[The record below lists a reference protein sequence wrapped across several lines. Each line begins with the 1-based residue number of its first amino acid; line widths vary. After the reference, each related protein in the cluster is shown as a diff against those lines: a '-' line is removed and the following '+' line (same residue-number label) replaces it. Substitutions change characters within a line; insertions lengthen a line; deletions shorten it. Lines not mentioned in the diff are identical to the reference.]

1 MFGLVF
7 KKTNGN
13 KSNLFDDLAKNL
25 EDSVAS
31 ATISDLDRIDEEV
44 DEFQS
49 QMKVYDAESRSI
61 GQMSEEDDETILS
74 RLIRN
79 AEAAAKEPVAAA
91 IAEIIDE
98 RNASTKRKNSSSN
111 LQHSDAELKRAK
123 SDLAVELKR
132 SNGLEAKLSQMTKL
146 AQRQHR
152 ELVAI
157 SERPANKAN
166 VSSSNVVGN
175 VRQQTTKQTNN
186 MALQQVVQIT
196 GTDEKT
202 ARAALNAAFGSV
214 QRAIEYIFDPSTVP
228 PQPPTSSRSSSRSG
242 SSTST
247 SNDRI
252 QCLSDVP
259 FKEPNTLLQCKVSS
273 RSGSSTSTSNDRIQC
288 LSDVPFKEPNTLL
301 QCKVRVAW
309 SRDCKYDGTFTEYDK
324 NQGMKC
330 SYDDGDVKW
339 YLIYEQEGSGKLYAY
354 NCGNVNDVHWFYTIA
369 RPSLLKDNSPDN
381 VLGRLGQDLFQ
392 DINKC
397 NNKSCSSVHVPPVPS
412 FAAES
417 DSSNSS
423 SSSSRRSNSTSSS
436 PSFSSTGNRLGG
448 KTSTTTSTNVQ
459 DSFMSVRR
467 QAAAM
472 AAERRSEN
480 SLGGNTEQRNQQ
492 YRANLC
498 GRIEAKYMM
507 RNRSP
512 PFGLR
517 AASLKALKRHW
528 SVAKDL

>member
-259 FKEPNTLLQCKVSS
+259 FKEPNTLLQCKV
-273 RSGSSTSTSNDRIQC
+273 
-288 LSDVPFKEPNTLL
+288 
-301 QCKVRVAW
+301 RVAW

-330 SYDDGDVKW
+330 LYDDGDVKW
-339 YLIYEQEGSGKLYAY
+339 YFIYEQEGSGKLYAY

-369 RPSLLKDNSPDN
+369 RPSLPKDNSPDN

-480 SLGGNTEQRNQQ
+480 SLGGNTERRNQQ

>member
-61 GQMSEEDDETILS
+61 GEMSEEDDETILS

-259 FKEPNTLLQCKVSS
+259 FKEPNTLLQCKV
-273 RSGSSTSTSNDRIQC
+273 
-288 LSDVPFKEPNTLL
+288 
-301 QCKVRVAW
+301 RVAW

-339 YLIYEQEGSGKLYAY
+339 YEIYEQEGSGKLYAY

-369 RPSLLKDNSPDN
+369 RPSLPKDNSPDN

-392 DINKC
+392 DINKS

-423 SSSSRRSNSTSSS
+423 SSSSRSSNSTSSS

-480 SLGGNTEQRNQQ
+480 SLGGNTERRNQQ

>member
-202 ARAALNAAFGSV
+202 GRAALNAAFGSV

-259 FKEPNTLLQCKVSS
+259 FKEPNTLLQCKV
-273 RSGSSTSTSNDRIQC
+273 
-288 LSDVPFKEPNTLL
+288 
-301 QCKVRVAW
+301 RVAW

-330 SYDDGDVKW
+330 LYDDGDVKW
-339 YLIYEQEGSGKLYAY
+339 YFIYEQEGSGKLYAY

-369 RPSLLKDNSPDN
+369 RPSLPKDNSPDN

-392 DINKC
+392 DINKS

-480 SLGGNTEQRNQQ
+480 SLGGNTERRNQQ

>member
-259 FKEPNTLLQCKVSS
+259 FKEPNTLLQCKV
-273 RSGSSTSTSNDRIQC
+273 
-288 LSDVPFKEPNTLL
+288 
-301 QCKVRVAW
+301 RVAW

-330 SYDDGDVKW
+330 SYDDGDIRW
-339 YLIYEQEGSGKLYAY
+339 YKIYEQKGSGKLYAY
-354 NCGNVNDVHWFYTIA
+354 NCGNVNDVHWFHIIA
-369 RPSLLKDNSPDN
+369 RPSLPKDNSPDN

-392 DINKC
+392 DINKS

-423 SSSSRRSNSTSSS
+423 SSSSRSSNSTSSS

>member
-259 FKEPNTLLQCKVSS
+259 FKEPNTLLQCKV
-273 RSGSSTSTSNDRIQC
+273 
-288 LSDVPFKEPNTLL
+288 
-301 QCKVRVAW
+301 RVAW

-330 SYDDGDVKW
+330 LYDDGDVKW
-339 YLIYEQEGSGKLYAY
+339 YFIYEQEGSGKLYAY

-369 RPSLLKDNSPDN
+369 RPSLPKDNSPDN

-392 DINKC
+392 DINKS

-480 SLGGNTEQRNQQ
+480 SLGGNTERRNQQ

>member
-61 GQMSEEDDETILS
+61 GEMSEEDDETILS

-186 MALQQVVQIT
+186 TALQQVVQIT

-259 FKEPNTLLQCKVSS
+259 FKEPNTLLQCKV
-273 RSGSSTSTSNDRIQC
+273 
-288 LSDVPFKEPNTLL
+288 
-301 QCKVRVAW
+301 RVAW

-330 SYDDGDVKW
+330 LYDDGDVKW
-339 YLIYEQEGSGKLYAY
+339 YFIYEQEGSGKLYAY

-369 RPSLLKDNSPDN
+369 RPSLPKDNSPDN

-392 DINKC
+392 DINKS

-423 SSSSRRSNSTSSS
+423 SSSSRSSNSTSSS

-480 SLGGNTEQRNQQ
+480 SLGGNTERRNQQ

>member
-1 MFGLVF
+1 
-7 KKTNGN
+7 
-13 KSNLFDDLAKNL
+13 
-25 EDSVAS
+25 
-31 ATISDLDRIDEEV
+31 
-44 DEFQS
+44 
-49 QMKVYDAESRSI
+49 
-61 GQMSEEDDETILS
+61 
-74 RLIRN
+74 
-79 AEAAAKEPVAAA
+79 
-91 IAEIIDE
+91 
-98 RNASTKRKNSSSN
+98 
-111 LQHSDAELKRAK
+111 
-123 SDLAVELKR
+123 
-132 SNGLEAKLSQMTKL
+132 
-146 AQRQHR
+146 
-152 ELVAI
+152 
-157 SERPANKAN
+157 
-166 VSSSNVVGN
+166 
-175 VRQQTTKQTNN
+175 
-186 MALQQVVQIT
+186 
-196 GTDEKT
+196 
-202 ARAALNAAFGSV
+202 
-214 QRAIEYIFDPSTVP
+214 
-228 PQPPTSSRSSSRSG
+228 
-242 SSTST
+242 
-247 SNDRI
+247 
-252 QCLSDVP
+252 
-259 FKEPNTLLQCKVSS
+259 
-273 RSGSSTSTSNDRIQC
+273 
-288 LSDVPFKEPNTLL
+288 DVPFKEPNTLL

-330 SYDDGDVKW
+330 LYDDGDVKW
-339 YLIYEQEGSGKLYAY
+339 YFIYEQEGSGKLYAY

-369 RPSLLKDNSPDN
+369 RPSLPKDNSPDN

-392 DINKC
+392 DINKS

-423 SSSSRRSNSTSSS
+423 SSSRRRSNSTSSS

-480 SLGGNTEQRNQQ
+480 SLGGNTERRNQQ

>member
-91 IAEIIDE
+91 ISEIIDE

-132 SNGLEAKLSQMTKL
+132 SNDLEAKLSQMTKL

-259 FKEPNTLLQCKVSS
+259 FKEPNTLLQCKV
-273 RSGSSTSTSNDRIQC
+273 
-288 LSDVPFKEPNTLL
+288 
-301 QCKVRVAW
+301 RVAW

-369 RPSLLKDNSPDN
+369 RPSLPKDNSPDN

-392 DINKC
+392 DINKS

-423 SSSSRRSNSTSSS
+423 SSSSRSSNSTSSS

>member
-91 IAEIIDE
+91 ISEIIDE

-132 SNGLEAKLSQMTKL
+132 SNDLEAKLSQMTKL

-259 FKEPNTLLQCKVSS
+259 FKEPNTLLQCKV
-273 RSGSSTSTSNDRIQC
+273 
-288 LSDVPFKEPNTLL
+288 
-301 QCKVRVAW
+301 RVAW

-392 DINKC
+392 DINKS

-423 SSSSRRSNSTSSS
+423 SSSSRSSNSTSSS

>member
-61 GQMSEEDDETILS
+61 GEMSEEDDETILS

-202 ARAALNAAFGSV
+202 GRAALNAAFGSV

-259 FKEPNTLLQCKVSS
+259 FKEPNTLLQCKV
-273 RSGSSTSTSNDRIQC
+273 
-288 LSDVPFKEPNTLL
+288 
-301 QCKVRVAW
+301 RVAW

-330 SYDDGDVKW
+330 LYDDGDVKW
-339 YLIYEQEGSGKLYAY
+339 YFIYEQEGSGKLYAY

>member
-61 GQMSEEDDETILS
+61 GEMSEEDDETILS

-186 MALQQVVQIT
+186 TALQQVVQIT

-202 ARAALNAAFGSV
+202 GRAALNAAFGSV

-228 PQPPTSSRSSSRSG
+228 PQPPTSSRS
-242 SSTST
+242 
-247 SNDRI
+247 
-252 QCLSDVP
+252 
-259 FKEPNTLLQCKVSS
+259 SS

-339 YLIYEQEGSGKLYAY
+339 YEIYEQEGSGKLYAY

-369 RPSLLKDNSPDN
+369 RPSLPKDNSPDN

-392 DINKC
+392 DINKS

-423 SSSSRRSNSTSSS
+423 SSSSRSSNSTSSS

-480 SLGGNTEQRNQQ
+480 SLGGNTERRNQQ

>member
-61 GQMSEEDDETILS
+61 GEMSEEDDETILS

-157 SERPANKAN
+157 SERPAKKAN

-259 FKEPNTLLQCKVSS
+259 FKEPNTLLQCKV
-273 RSGSSTSTSNDRIQC
+273 
-288 LSDVPFKEPNTLL
+288 
-301 QCKVRVAW
+301 RVAW

-330 SYDDGDVKW
+330 LYDDGDVKW
-339 YLIYEQEGSGKLYAY
+339 YEIYEQEGSGKLYAY

-392 DINKC
+392 DINKSNN

-423 SSSSRRSNSTSSS
+423 SSSSRSSNSTSSS

>member
-61 GQMSEEDDETILS
+61 GEMSEEDDETILS

-186 MALQQVVQIT
+186 TALQQVVQIT

-228 PQPPTSSRSSSRSG
+228 PQPPTSSRS
-242 SSTST
+242 
-247 SNDRI
+247 
-252 QCLSDVP
+252 
-259 FKEPNTLLQCKVSS
+259 SS

-423 SSSSRRSNSTSSS
+423 SSSSRSSNSTSSS

-480 SLGGNTEQRNQQ
+480 SLGGNTERRNQQ

>member
-7 KKTNGN
+7 EKTNGN

-49 QMKVYDAESRSI
+49 QSRSI

-79 AEAAAKEPVAAA
+79 AESAAKEPVAAA

-98 RNASTKRKNSSSN
+98 RNASTKRKNLSSSN
-111 LQHSDAELKRAK
+111 QHSDAELKRAK

-132 SNGLEAKLSQMTKL
+132 SNDLEAKLSQMTKL

-157 SERPANKAN
+157 SERPAKKAI

-186 MALQQVVQIT
+186 TALQQVVQIT

-247 SNDRI
+247 SKDRI

-259 FKEPNTLLQCKVSS
+259 FKEP
-273 RSGSSTSTSNDRIQC
+273 I
-288 LSDVPFKEPNTLL
+288 TLL

-330 SYDDGDVKW
+330 LYDDGDVKW
-339 YLIYEQEGSGKLYAY
+339 YEIYEQEGSGKLYAY

-369 RPSLLKDNSPDN
+369 RPSLPKDNSPDN

-392 DINKC
+392 DINKS

-423 SSSSRRSNSTSSS
+423 SSSRSSNSTSSS
-436 PSFSSTGNRLGG
+436 LSFSSTGNRLGG

>member
-7 KKTNGN
+7 EKTNGN

-98 RNASTKRKNSSSN
+98 RNASTKRKNLSSSN
-111 LQHSDAELKRAK
+111 QHSDAELKRAK

-132 SNGLEAKLSQMTKL
+132 SNDLEAKLSQMTKL

-157 SERPANKAN
+157 SERPAKKAI

-259 FKEPNTLLQCKVSS
+259 FKEP
-273 RSGSSTSTSNDRIQC
+273 I
-288 LSDVPFKEPNTLL
+288 TLL

-330 SYDDGDVKW
+330 LYDDGDVKW
-339 YLIYEQEGSGKLYAY
+339 YEIYEQEGSGKLYAY

-369 RPSLLKDNSPDN
+369 RPSLPKDNSPDN

-392 DINKC
+392 DISKS

-423 SSSSRRSNSTSSS
+423 SSSSRSSNSTSSS

>member
-7 KKTNGN
+7 EKTNGN
-13 KSNLFDDLAKNL
+13 KSNLFDDFAKNL

-132 SNGLEAKLSQMTKL
+132 SNDLEAKLSQMTKL

-157 SERPANKAN
+157 SERPAKKAN

-259 FKEPNTLLQCKVSS
+259 FKEP
-273 RSGSSTSTSNDRIQC
+273 I
-288 LSDVPFKEPNTLL
+288 TLL

-330 SYDDGDVKW
+330 LYDDGDVKW
-339 YLIYEQEGSGKLYAY
+339 YEIYEQEGSGKLYAY

-369 RPSLLKDNSPDN
+369 RPSLPKDNSPDN

-392 DINKC
+392 DINKSNN

-423 SSSSRRSNSTSSS
+423 SSSSRSSNSTSSS

>member
-1 MFGLVF
+1 M
-7 KKTNGN
+7 
-13 KSNLFDDLAKNL
+13 AKNL

-98 RNASTKRKNSSSN
+98 RNASTKRKNLSSSN

-132 SNGLEAKLSQMTKL
+132 SNDLEAKLSQMTKL

-202 ARAALNAAFGSV
+202 GRAALNAAFGSV

-228 PQPPTSSRSSSRSG
+228 PQPPTSSRS
-242 SSTST
+242 
-247 SNDRI
+247 
-252 QCLSDVP
+252 
-259 FKEPNTLLQCKVSS
+259 SS

-369 RPSLLKDNSPDN
+369 RPSLPKDNSPDN

-392 DINKC
+392 DINKS

-423 SSSSRRSNSTSSS
+423 SSSSRSSNSTSSS

-480 SLGGNTEQRNQQ
+480 SLGGNTERRNQQ

>member
-91 IAEIIDE
+91 ISEIIDE
-98 RNASTKRKNSSSN
+98 RNASTKRKNLSSSN

-132 SNGLEAKLSQMTKL
+132 SNDLEAKLSQMTKL

-259 FKEPNTLLQCKVSS
+259 FKEPNTLLQCKV
-273 RSGSSTSTSNDRIQC
+273 
-288 LSDVPFKEPNTLL
+288 
-301 QCKVRVAW
+301 RVAW

-369 RPSLLKDNSPDN
+369 RPSLPKDNSPDN

-392 DINKC
+392 DINKS

-423 SSSSRRSNSTSSS
+423 SSSSRSSNSTSSS

>member
-61 GQMSEEDDETILS
+61 GEMSEEDDETILS

-186 MALQQVVQIT
+186 TALQQVVQIT

-259 FKEPNTLLQCKVSS
+259 FKEPNTLLQCKV
-273 RSGSSTSTSNDRIQC
+273 
-288 LSDVPFKEPNTLL
+288 
-301 QCKVRVAW
+301 RVAW

-330 SYDDGDVKW
+330 LYDDGDVKW
-339 YLIYEQEGSGKLYAY
+339 YFIYEQEGSGKLYAY

-369 RPSLLKDNSPDN
+369 RPSLPKDNSPDN

-392 DINKC
+392 DINKS

-417 DSSNSS
+417 DSSNS

-480 SLGGNTEQRNQQ
+480 SLGGNTERRNQQ

>member
-175 VRQQTTKQTNN
+175 VRQQTTKQTKN

-202 ARAALNAAFGSV
+202 GRAALNAAFGSV

-259 FKEPNTLLQCKVSS
+259 FKEPNTLLQCKV
-273 RSGSSTSTSNDRIQC
+273 
-288 LSDVPFKEPNTLL
+288 
-301 QCKVRVAW
+301 RVAW

-330 SYDDGDVKW
+330 LYDDGDVKW
-339 YLIYEQEGSGKLYAY
+339 YFIYEQEGSGKLYAY

-369 RPSLLKDNSPDN
+369 RPSLPKDNSPDN

-392 DINKC
+392 DINKS

-423 SSSSRRSNSTSSS
+423 SSSSRSSNSTSSS

>member
-61 GQMSEEDDETILS
+61 GEMSEEDDETILS

-132 SNGLEAKLSQMTKL
+132 SNDLEAKLSQMTKL

-186 MALQQVVQIT
+186 TALQQVVQIT

-259 FKEPNTLLQCKVSS
+259 FKEPNTLLQCKV
-273 RSGSSTSTSNDRIQC
+273 
-288 LSDVPFKEPNTLL
+288 
-301 QCKVRVAW
+301 RVAW

-339 YLIYEQEGSGKLYAY
+339 YEIYEQEGSGKLYAY

-448 KTSTTTSTNVQ
+448 QTSTTTSANVQ

-480 SLGGNTEQRNQQ
+480 SLGGNTERRNQQ

>member
-98 RNASTKRKNSSSN
+98 RNASTKRKNLSSSN

-132 SNGLEAKLSQMTKL
+132 SNDLEAKLSQMTKL

-259 FKEPNTLLQCKVSS
+259 FKEPNTLLQCKV
-273 RSGSSTSTSNDRIQC
+273 
-288 LSDVPFKEPNTLL
+288 
-301 QCKVRVAW
+301 RVAW

-369 RPSLLKDNSPDN
+369 RPSLPKDNSPDN

-392 DINKC
+392 DINKS

>member
-7 KKTNGN
+7 EKTNGN

-49 QMKVYDAESRSI
+49 QMSEEESRSI
-61 GQMSEEDDETILS
+61 GQMSKEDDETILS

-98 RNASTKRKNSSSN
+98 RNASTKRKNLSSSN
-111 LQHSDAELKRAK
+111 QHSDAELKRAK

-132 SNGLEAKLSQMTKL
+132 SNDLEAKLSQMTKL

-157 SERPANKAN
+157 SERPAKKAI

-186 MALQQVVQIT
+186 TALQQVVQIT

-247 SNDRI
+247 SKDRI

-259 FKEPNTLLQCKVSS
+259 FKEP
-273 RSGSSTSTSNDRIQC
+273 I
-288 LSDVPFKEPNTLL
+288 TLL

-330 SYDDGDVKW
+330 LYDDGDVKW
-339 YLIYEQEGSGKLYAY
+339 YEIYEQEGSGKLYAY

-369 RPSLLKDNSPDN
+369 RPSLPKDNSPDN

-392 DINKC
+392 DINKS

-423 SSSSRRSNSTSSS
+423 SSSRSSNSTSSS
-436 PSFSSTGNRLGG
+436 LSFSSTGNRLGG

>member
-98 RNASTKRKNSSSN
+98 RNASTKRKNLSSSN

-186 MALQQVVQIT
+186 TALQQVVQIT

-259 FKEPNTLLQCKVSS
+259 FKEPNTLLQCKV
-273 RSGSSTSTSNDRIQC
+273 
-288 LSDVPFKEPNTLL
+288 
-301 QCKVRVAW
+301 RVAW

-330 SYDDGDVKW
+330 LYDDGDVKW
-339 YLIYEQEGSGKLYAY
+339 YFIYEQEGSGKLYAY

-369 RPSLLKDNSPDN
+369 RPSLPKDNSPDN

-392 DINKC
+392 DINKS

-480 SLGGNTEQRNQQ
+480 SLGGNTERRNQQ